1 LVVLERWVGVALAA
15 TSVGQLVVAEW
26 ASSKTGEFARKHFN
40 RTIENDTQNELGL
53 PAEAAK
59 KTRILDELYRTAELS
74 ADGSSVLAAELA
86 AFAGLV
92 VTCVIA
98 IQVKYAADAWVS
110 GIAAL
115 IIIPCGVT
123 LIIHLLDANLSRYVI
138 GEPRRDQRK
147 TKNEEPSWWRRS
159 AHNLRAAIV
168 GCFHRLNKWHTLTP
182 YKTSVI
188 IAGIVSAV
196 IGVLI

>member
-1 LVVLERWVGVALAA
+1 VLERWVGVALAA

-26 ASSKTGEFARKHFN
+26 ASSKTGEFARKYFN
-40 RTIENDTQNELGL
+40 RSIENDTQNELGL
-53 PAEAAK
+53 PSEPAK
-59 KTRILDELYRTAELS
+59 KTRLLDELYRTGELS

-92 VTCVIA
+92 VTCVIT
-98 IQVKYAADAWVS
+98 IQVKYAVEAWVS

-115 IIIPCGVT
+115 IIIGFSVT
-123 LIIHLLDANLSRYVI
+123 LIIQLLDANFSRFVV
-138 GEPRRDQRK
+138 GESRRDQRK
-147 TKNEEPSWWRRS
+147 TKDEERSWWRRS
-159 AHNLRAAIV
+159 AHNLRAVIV
-168 GCFHRLNKWHTLTP
+168 GYFHRLNKWHTLTP

-188 IAGIVSAV
+188 IAGTVSAV